1 MQKVAILYDASQAVL
16 STFELDEVLLQILG
30 IVRDYF
36 HLQSAAILLIDDQH
50 RLYPRK
56 HYGSSEIEGVDIRLP
71 IGQGITGTAALKKRP
86 VYVPDVAKDPRYIG
100 FTKSTRSELAIPLMV
115 RDEVVGVLDCQ
126 SDQLNFFD
134 GETIDLLTLFSTQ
147 ASIALE
153 NARLYSLEQKRRSQL
168 EAINAIARQTTAVLE
183 RDELLRKVC
192 TLILQSFPLVDHVV
206 LTLREG
212 ESLVVYAHQGK
223 LTPTVEMGNTLP
235 VDQGISGRALATGRA
250 VVINDV
256 TADPAYVQGF
266 VETRSE
272 MCLPL
277 ISFGKQLGVVC
288 LESATAGA
296 FEQTDVQPLESVADI
311 IATAIQNANYFDQA
325 KALANVDG
333 LTGAFNRRFFESRIT
348 EELERAGRYG
358 KQLAVIMLD
367 IDHFK
372 RLNDEFG
379 HLLGDEVLRQVSAL
393 FRSQLRKVD
402 FVCRYGGE
410 EFVLL
415 LPETSGE
422 DALAVAEKVRR
433 VIEAHSFPGVPRPVT
448 ISIGVAEFPTHGASR
463 DEIVR
468 AADLALYASKQ
479 SGRNRVTPAVAAAA
493 PAAASP
499 AAPAAASAASPTT
512 SDAGVSAAAP
522 TRTAASATHD

>member
-36 HLQSAAILLIDDQH
+36 HLQSAAILLVDDQH
-50 RLYPRK
+50 RLYARK
-56 HYGSSEIEGVDIRLP
+56 HYGSGEIYGEDVRLP
-71 IGQGITGTAALKKRP
+71 IGQGITGIAAQKKRP
-86 VYVPDVAKDPRYIG
+86 IYVSDVSKDARYVD
-100 FTKSTRSELAIPLMV
+100 FVKSTRSELAIPLMV

-134 GETIDLLTLFSTQ
+134 AETIDLLTLFSTQ

-192 TLILQSFPLVDHVV
+192 TLILQSFPVDHVV

-212 ESLVVYAHQGK
+212 EKLVVAAHEGK
-223 LTPTVEMGNTLP
+223 LTPTIEMGGALP
-235 VDQGISGRALATGRA
+235 ADEGIGGRALATARAA
-250 VVINDV
+250 VVNDV
-256 TADPAYVQGF
+256 AKDPAYIAGF
-266 VETRSE
+266 TETKSE

-277 ISFGKQLGVVC
+277 ISFGTQLGVVC
-288 LESATAGA
+288 LESATTGS

-311 IATAIQNANYFDQA
+311 IATAIQNANYFEQA

-333 LTGAFNRRFFESRIT
+333 LTGAYNRRFFESKLA
-348 EELERAGRYG
+348 EELERASRYG
-358 KQLAVIMLD
+358 KQLAVVMLD

-393 FRSQLRKVD
+393 FRAQLRKLD

-433 VIEAHSFPGVPRPVT
+433 AIEAHAFPGVPRPVT
-448 ISIGVAEFPTHGASR
+448 VSIGVAECPTHGLTR
-463 DEIVR
+463 DEVVK
-468 AADLALYASKQ
+468 AADSALYASKQ
-479 SGRNRVTPAVAAAA
+479 GGRNRVTAASAARTAAA
-493 PAAASP
+493 PAN
-499 AAPAAASAASPTT
+499 
-512 SDAGVSAAAP
+512 D
-522 TRTAASATHD
+522 

>member
-36 HLQSAAILLIDDQH
+36 HLQSAAILLIDEQD
-50 RLYPRK
+50 RLYARK
-56 HYGSSEIEGVDIRLP
+56 HYGSNEIYGEAVRLP
-71 IGQGITGTAALKKRP
+71 LGQGITGTAALKKRP
-86 VYVPDVAKDPRYIG
+86 IYVPDVSKDARYVP
-100 FTKSTRSELAIPLMV
+100 FVKSTKSELAIPLMV

-153 NARLYSLEQKRRSQL
+153 NARLYTLEQKRRSQL

-192 TLILQSFPLVDHVV
+192 TLILQSFPVDHVV

-212 ESLVVYAHQGK
+212 DALVVYAHQGK
-223 LTPTVEMGNTLP
+223 LTPNVEMGGALSAS
-235 VDQGISGRALATGRA
+235 QGICGRALSTGRA
-250 VVINDV
+250 VVLNDV
-256 TADPAYVQGF
+256 AADPDYVAGF
-266 VETRSE
+266 VETKSE

-333 LTGAFNRRFFESRIT
+333 LTGSYNRRFFEARIT

-358 KQLAVIMLD
+358 KQLAVVMLD

-448 ISIGVAEFPTHGASR
+448 ISMGVAESPTHGLTR
-463 DEIVR
+463 DEVVK

-479 SGRNRVTPAVAAAA
+479 GGRNRVTAATAS
-493 PAAASP
+493 PSP
-499 AAPAAASAASPTT
+499 AATGSRS
-512 SDAGVSAAAP
+512 
-522 TRTAASATHD
+522 ASATSD

>member
-1 MQKVAILYDASQAVL
+1 MQKIAILYDASQAVL

-36 HLQSAAILLIDDQH
+36 HLQSAAILLVDDQQ
-50 RLYPRK
+50 RLYARK
-56 HYGSSEIEGVDIRLP
+56 HYGASEIDGADLRLP
-71 IGQGITGTAALKKRP
+71 IGQGITGACALKKRP
-86 VYVPDVAKDPRYIG
+86 IYVPDVSKDARYVS
-100 FTKSTRSELAIPLMV
+100 FVKSTKSELAIPLMV

-126 SDQLNFFD
+126 SDELDFFD

-192 TLILQSFPLVDHVV
+192 TLILQSFPVDHVV

-212 ESLVVYAHQGK
+212 DSLVVYAHQGK
-223 LTPTVEMGNTLP
+223 LTPAIEMGGTLP
-235 VDQGISGRALATGRA
+235 VEQGIAGRALSTGRA

-256 TADPAYVQGF
+256 TTDPAYFSGF
-266 VETRSE
+266 LETKSE

-311 IATAIQNANYFDQA
+311 IATAIQNADYFDQA

-333 LTGAFNRRFFESRIT
+333 LTGAFNRRFFESRIA

-433 VIEAHSFPGVPRPVT
+433 TIETYAFPGVPRPVT
-448 ISIGVAEFPTHGASR
+448 ISMGVAEFTVHGPSR
-463 DEIVR
+463 DEIVK

-479 SGRNRVTPAVAAAA
+479 GGRNRVTFAVAGA
-493 PAAASP
+493 PAATPSATSAS
-499 AAPAAASAASPTT
+499 AAAS
-512 SDAGVSAAAP
+512 
-522 TRTAASATHD
+522 HD